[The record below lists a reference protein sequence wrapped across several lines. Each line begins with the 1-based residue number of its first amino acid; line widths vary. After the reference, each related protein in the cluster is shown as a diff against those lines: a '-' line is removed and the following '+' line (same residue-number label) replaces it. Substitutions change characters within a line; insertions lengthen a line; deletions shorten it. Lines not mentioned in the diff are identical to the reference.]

1 MRDLTRSVVSLSWA
15 LPLFGAEQM
24 ANMVPGQPDIAPTL
38 RSAFRAGERLQQ
50 SAVDITFS
58 FVGYRSSANGA
69 SSVVE
74 HPAAAAPATDAESST
89 NSLSTGLQDV
99 LIKVGNVA
107 FELIQFGVTSV
118 YSVTGLAWVQ
128 LQGLPGWGPMPE
140 PPPVTAPSAPASP
153 DSV

>member
-1 MRDLTRSVVSLSWA
+1 
-15 LPLFGAEQM
+15 M
-24 ANMVPGQPDIAPTL
+24 ANMIPGQPDIAPTL
-38 RSAFRAGERLQQ
+38 RSAFRAGERLQH

-58 FVGYRSSANGA
+58 FVGYRSLANGA
-69 SSVVE
+69 SSG
-74 HPAAAAPATDAESST
+74 AEPST

-118 YSVTGLAWVQ
+118 YSVSGLAWVQ